1 MSRPWSCSTKYW
13 SWRRISDTG
22 HVQDSAGAK
31 GAEAGKGAG
40 AEREEKE
47 RKDKELKDN
56 ELKKKEKERKE
67 KELKEKE
74 LKEKELKEKEL
85 EEKELKELELEQG
98 PGGYLTNT
106 RMSYGRAIKIFPSM
120 W

>member
-40 AEREEKE
+40 AERKNKE
-47 RKDKELKDN
+47 LKDKELK
-56 ELKKKEKERKE
+56 K
-67 KELKEKE
+67 
-74 LKEKELKEKEL
+74 KEKELKEKEL